1 MNHRSSVLRVMAGA
15 AMITLLSSPA
25 SGQIAAGP
33 RPQLRADLI
42 AGAQPAVQIGAGLQ
56 VPLGI
61 YVRAGLDAAVG
72 SRIGQVSTDSRLD
85 GRVDLLARF
94 LLDPFRQSRWGF
106 SAGGGLSVRAEPGE
120 RLRPLLLVALDL
132 EGRRS
137 LRGVAPAVQV
147 GLGGGLRIGAV
158 LRKVPAASR

>member
-1 MNHRSSVLRVMAGA
+1 MRGRSPLSVTIGL
-15 AMITLLSSPA
+15 TLVISLLASPA

-33 RPQLRADLI
+33 RPQIRADLI
-42 AGAQPAVQIGAGLQ
+42 AGSQPAVQVGAGLQ

-72 SRIGQVSTDSRLD
+72 SRIGEVSTSSRLD

-137 LRGVAPAVQV
+137 LRGVAPAVQI
-147 GLGGGLRIGAV
+147 GLGGGLRLGAI
-158 LRKVPAASR
+158 LRRVPAASR